1 MCKKARWN
9 SRDARLLKRNLKD
22 HPRTKRK
29 TLKPTIS
36 ENTFYWVGFS
46 YRRGRE
52 EVALTSKVSIARMS
66 VREEG
71 EVPSIAAHRDPE
83 S

>member
-1 MCKKARWN
+1 MCIKARWN

-22 HPRTKRK
+22 HPW
-29 TLKPTIS
+29 TLKPIIF

-46 YRRGRE
+46 NRRGRE

-66 VREEG
+66 MREEG
-71 EVPSIAAHRDPE
+71 EVPSIAAQKYPE
-83 S
+83 G